1 MALLPWLTYLAKM
14 FAAIGVSLGGIAL
27 AGLYT
32 FQDSL
37 IYPALLNDG
46 HGHCATPAE
55 HGMEYEDVS
64 LTTADGETLQCY
76 ALKHDPTAPSY
87 TNKTVVI
94 LLPNAGNIGHALPI
108 VALFYNSFGHN
119 VFIYSYRG
127 YGRSTGRPLE
137 AGLKTDAR
145 RVMDYLTMED
155 KQFLRSAVVLYGRLL
170 GGAVAVYIAATMP
183 GVVKALVLEN
193 TFLLIPKTVPHL
205 FPWLRYF
212 THLVHQKWD
221 SEQLVPQIAADMPVL
236 LMSARQDE
244 IVPPAH
250 MDRIHALLRLTDKT
264 MYRYE
269 QLNHNDTVL
278 QPMYWE
284 RVHKFIRDKVDPQ
297 GL

>member
-1 MALLPWLTYLAKM
+1 MALFAWLTYLAKM
-14 FAAIGVSLGGIAL
+14 LAALGLSVGGLAL

-37 IYPALLNDG
+37 IYPALMNDG
-46 HGHCATPAE
+46 HGHCATPAD
-55 HGMEYEDVS
+55 HGMDYEDVS
-64 LTTADGETLQCY
+64 LTTSDGETLQCY
-76 ALKHDPTAPSY
+76 ALKHDPAAPSY

-108 VALFYNSFGHN
+108 VALFYSRFGLN

-127 YGRSTGRPLE
+127 YGRSSGRPLE

-145 RVMDYLTMED
+145 RVMEYLACED
-155 KQFLRSAVVLYGRLL
+155 KQFLQSALVLYGRLL
-170 GGAVAVYIAATMP
+170 GGAVAVYMAATMP
-183 GVVKALVLEN
+183 AAVRGLVLEN

-212 THLVHQKWD
+212 TRLVRQKWD
-221 SEQLVPQIAADMPVL
+221 SERLVPQIPPDIPVL
-236 LMSARQDE
+236 LMSARRDE

-250 MDRIHALLRLTDKT
+250 MDRILALLRLTDKT
-264 MYRYE
+264 MHRYE
-269 QLNHNDTVL
+269 QLCHNDTVL

-284 RVHKFIRDKVDPQ
+284 RIHAFLRDKVP
-297 GL
+297 GR